1 MVCYLPV
8 SLLLAAIIAAMWPI
22 MCARGADRCL
32 LAAVWV
38 DMWLSCVLCV
48 QLCVPKWRIIC
59 CDIAADEPCCRII
72 AYKSCAIGKKSSN
85 YGADGGL

>member
-1 MVCYLPV
+1 MRWAVICATD
-8 SLLLAAIIAAMWPI
+8 AAFVAAKG
-22 MCARGADRCL
+22 GAM
-32 LAAVWV
+32 WV